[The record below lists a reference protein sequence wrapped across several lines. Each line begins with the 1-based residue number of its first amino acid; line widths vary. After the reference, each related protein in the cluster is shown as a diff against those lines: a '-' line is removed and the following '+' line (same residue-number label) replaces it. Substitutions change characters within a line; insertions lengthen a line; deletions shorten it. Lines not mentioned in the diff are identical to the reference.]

1 MIQTIFIVPYR
12 DRACHKHF
20 FEKYMSYL
28 MEDRD
33 PSTYEIVFAHQKN
46 ELPFNRGAMKNI
58 GFLYAK
64 EKYPYYKDIVFVF
77 HDVDTLPYKKG
88 LLDFTLRDNEIKHYY
103 GFRFC
108 LGGIVAIRGKDFERI
123 NGFPSFWNWGWED
136 TVLYERAIA
145 SRMIVNRDQ
154 YFEFGDH
161 SILHMIDR
169 PTRDISSDVYKHYKN
184 GNVVDGLNT
193 LQHVRYTMNTDRLLD
208 IESFVGLY
216 SPVDK
221 SVKHYPLRDKTIPI
235 PPNVTN
241 GPSNGPSNRTII
253 QSKPMMM
260 RYR

>member
-12 DRACHKHF
+12 NRACHKHF

-28 MEDRD
+28 MEDVD

-46 ELPFNRGAMKNI
+46 DLPFNRGAMKNI

-64 EKYPYYKDIVFVF
+64 EKYSHYKDITFVF
-77 HDVDTLPYKKG
+77 HDIDTLPFKKG

-103 GFRFC
+103 GFKYC
-108 LGGIVAIRGKDFERI
+108 LGGIFAIKGKDFERI

-145 SRMIVNRDQ
+145 ARLMVNRDQ
-154 YFEFGDH
+154 YFDFGDH

-169 PTRDISSDVYKHYKN
+169 PTRDISRNMYDHYKN
-184 GNVVDGLNT
+184 GNVLDGLNT
-193 LQHVRYTMNTDRLLD
+193 LQHVRYVKEDMLD
-208 IESFVGLY
+208 IESFVCLY
-216 SPVDK
+216 YPFDK
-221 SVKHYPLRDKTIPI
+221 SVRQYPIKDTTIPTDV
-235 PPNVTN
+235 PVPKV
-241 GPSNGPSNRTII
+241 PSR
-253 QSKPMMM
+253 MM